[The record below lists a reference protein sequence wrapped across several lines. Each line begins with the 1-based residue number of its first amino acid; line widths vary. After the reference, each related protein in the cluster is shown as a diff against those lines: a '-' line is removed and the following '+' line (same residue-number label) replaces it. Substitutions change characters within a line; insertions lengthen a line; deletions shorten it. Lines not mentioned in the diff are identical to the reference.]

1 MPRAKKIA
9 RTQQFLLGTLSDSD
23 LVRFGKISETLQN
36 THAKTSRTQ
45 IQDSA
50 RGDAQLLGV
59 TLRMPTSEGGGDLLW
74 DICEPN
80 ILLAHVVAEC
90 PDLQAA
96 YAVAAERSSP
106 TREQPWDLM
115 VCFDEFSP
123 GDKLNYDNT
132 RKAMVLSFNFKQLGD
147 HVLQRDYS
155 WMVPI
160 VVRSS
165 KIKRV
170 LGGWSNMLRRF
181 FLIMLLGTHGGAT
194 AGITVTIHDRP
205 LTIYYRVKCL
215 GSDYDGLRMAFDWK
229 GANSIRCCL
238 RCSNVFKRGSDLA
251 SRVANGVESTC
262 VDKTQ
267 LIERTTEDF
276 ENDVDLV
283 TEAGEKWANGMIT
296 KTIKEDIE
304 KCTGQN
310 FNPLGLF
317 SCKQLRLHI
326 IALACLNQDWVH
338 GILQNGTMV
347 MEMQHFLFQLGCSRE
362 AGYNIRMLDVLR
374 RGRTIRKQTKFK
386 GVDT

>member
-1 MPRAKKIA
+1 MPRHQKIA
-9 RTQQFLLGTLSDSD
+9 RTQQSLLGTVSDSD
-23 LVRFGKISETLQN
+23 LVRFGKISEALQN

-45 IQDSA
+45 IQGSTQK
-50 RGDAQLLGV
+50 DAQLLGL
-59 TLRMPTSEGGGDLLW
+59 TLRLPTSEGDRDLEW

-80 ILLAHVVAEC
+80 ILLAHVVASC

-96 YAVAAERSSP
+96 YAVAAQRVPP
-106 TREQPWDLM
+106 TRERPWDLM

-160 VVRSS
+160 VVRTS

-194 AGITVTIHDRP
+194 AGITITIHDRP

-215 GSDYDGLRMAFDWK
+215 GSDYDGIRMGFDWK
-229 GANSIRCCL
+229 GATSIRCCL
-238 RCSNVFKRGSDLA
+238 RCSNVFKRGSGLA
-251 SRVANGVESTC
+251 HRVENGVESTC
-262 VDKTQ
+262 VDKTK
-267 LIERTTEDF
+267 LIERTNEDF

-283 TEAGEKWANGMIT
+283 TEAGDQWARGLIT

-304 KCTGQN
+304 KSTAQN

-317 SCKQLRLHI
+317 ACKELRPHI
-326 IALACLNQDWVH
+326 RALVCLNQDWVH
-338 GILQNGTMV
+338 GILQSGTMV
-347 MEMQHFLFQLGCSRE
+347 VEIQNFLLELGCARE
-362 AGYNIRMLDVLR
+362 AGYNIRWLYLLRCDVKN
-374 RGRTIRKQTKFK
+374 IRLKLY
-386 GVDT
+386 